1 MTKLTLISTATCP
14 YVQRAIITLNEKRA
28 TYETKYVDLAAKP
41 DWFLATSPLG
51 KVPVLKVEREGKPD
65 AAIFE
70 SLVIVEFAEET
81 VPGPRLHPDDPVEKA
96 QHRAWMEFGSGML
109 LEVYR
114 IWIAKDEEGYRA
126 ACETVTKRLQRL
138 EEVLGAGPYF
148 AGEEFS
154 CVDTVFA
161 PLFGKVDATEAMASI
176 GLLKGFPK
184 VAAWSKALARRPSV
198 RNALPENHA
207 EIFATALNLK
217 ESYFMKFAEPAGA

>member
-1 MTKLTLISTATCP
+1 MNKLTLISTATCP
-14 YVQRAIITLNEKRA
+14 YVQRAIITLNEKHA
-28 TYETKYVDLAAKP
+28 SYALMYVDLAAKP
-41 DWFLATSPLG
+41 DWFLSISPLG
-51 KVPVLKVEREGKPD
+51 KVPVLKVERTAKPD

-70 SLVIVEFAEET
+70 SMVIVEFAEET
-81 VPGPRLHPDDPVEKA
+81 VPGPKLHPDDPVEKA

-114 IWIAKDEEGYRA
+114 VWMARDEEGYRA
-126 ACETVTKRLQRL
+126 AREAVTKRLQQL
-138 EEVLGAGPYF
+138 EKILGAGPYF
-148 AGEEFS
+148 AGASFS

-176 GLLKGFPK
+176 GLLDGFPK
-184 VAAWSKALARRPSV
+184 VAAWSEALAQRPSV

-207 EIFATALNLK
+207 EIFAAALNLK

>member
-28 TYETKYVDLAAKP
+28 SYETKFVDLAAKP
-41 DWFLATSPLG
+41 DWFLKISPLG

-114 IWIAKDEEGYRA
+114 VWMAKDEAAYRA
-126 ACETVTKRLQRL
+126 ARETVTKRLERL

-148 AGEEFS
+148 AGEKFS

-161 PLFGKVDATEAMASI
+161 PLFGKVDTTQAMAPI
-176 GLLKGFPK
+176 GLLEGFPK
-184 VAAWSKALARRPSV
+184 VAAWSRALAQRPSV
-198 RNALPENHA
+198 RGTLPENHA
-207 EIFATALNLK
+207 EVFAAALNLK
-217 ESYFMKFAEPAGA
+217 ESFFMKFSEPVST